1 MKCPACNKE
10 IENGSVF
17 CEYCGTRIKK
27 SKKGL
32 WHIIMIIILIA
43 ILITLFA
50 VIYSLI
56 ETKHLQS
63 VELQQIKN
71 SNYELQ
77 EQIQIEQEKNNIMNS
92 SMATIYGVNMNVVYR
107 GINNKVNITIPSI
120 QEDKLSV
127 VCEGGKITKS
137 GKEYVVRPER
147 DGTIKIN
154 VLAEMDGK
162 KVTMGSQEYRVKYLP
177 DPKAFLQ
184 YVDQNGMPC
193 TIQDGRLRRSKILS
207 PNTTLIASYG
217 EDEFLKANFKITSF
231 SIETKNGSAD
241 SQSCK
246 LSPNQLR
253 ILSSLKL
260 HDYVTFKNIRA
271 VGPDGKTRNLGLI
284 QVQFD

>member
-56 ETKHLQS
+56 ETKYLQS
-63 VELQQIKN
+63 AELQQIKN
-71 SNYELQ
+71 SYYELQ

-107 GINNKVNITIPSI
+107 GINNKVNITIPGI

-154 VLAEMDGK
+154 VLAEMNGK

-184 YVDQNGMPC
+184 YVDQNGMPS
-193 TIQDGRLRRSKILS
+193 TIQDGRLGRRFLKDDK
-207 PNTTLIASYG
+207 TTLIASYG
-217 EDEFLKANFKITSF
+217 EDELLKANFKITSF
-231 SIETKNGSAD
+231 SMVTVVGSAD
-241 SQSCK
+241 SQGGN
-246 LSPNQLR
+246 LSAAQIRLLDRLEGN
-253 ILSSLKL
+253 
-260 HDYVTFKNIRA
+260 DYITFKNIRA

-284 QVQFD
+284 QVQL